1 MFNNFNLTNEEV
13 LKIINDY
20 EALIISK
27 STVNFRFDEDLEQE
41 IKILIFKILTKNR
54 KKWYKMSH

>member
-27 STVNFRFDEDLEQE
+27 STVNFIFDEDLEQE

-54 KKWYKMSH
+54 KK